1 MTHRSWLIVIFFCG
15 TVFTTALLLGL
26 IPPTYTA
33 EVMLLIE
40 WKPPRV
46 LEVHEASADLFVPDE
61 AGFYRTQY
69 ALLKSR
75 ALAAQVIRELR
86 LNSQDLN
93 GEGPG
98 MLEGGKLHSR

>member
-1 MTHRSWLIVIFFCG
+1 ML
-15 TVFTTALLLGL
+15 TTTLLMGL
-26 IPPTYTA
+26 MPPTYTA

-40 WKPPRV
+40 RKPPRV
-46 LEVHEASADLFVPDE
+46 LEVHEVSAELFVPDND
-61 AGFYRTQY
+61 GFYRTQY

-86 LNSQDLN
+86 LNPQNLK